1 MEVAG
6 LVLGTLG
13 IAGLFKSC
21 VENFDIVV
29 RAKDFSEEF
38 DLLCTQVGRLVLILD
53 AWGTEDQL
61 MRLASYPCS
70 RYGCSSGAS
79 LSG

>member
-13 IAGLFKSC
+13 IAGIFKSC
-21 VENFDIVV
+21 VENFDIFV

-38 DLLCTQVGRLVLILD
+38 DLLCTQVREFGYIRRTLSH
-53 AWGTEDQL
+53 
-61 MRLASYPCS
+61 RPSSYLCNKHV
-70 RYGCSSGAS
+70 CSSGES
-79 LSG
+79 RLD